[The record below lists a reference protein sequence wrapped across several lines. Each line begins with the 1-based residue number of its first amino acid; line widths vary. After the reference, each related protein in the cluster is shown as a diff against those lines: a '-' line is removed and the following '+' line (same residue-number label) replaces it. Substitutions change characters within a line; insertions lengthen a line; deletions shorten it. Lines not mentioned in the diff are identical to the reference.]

1 MADVIIEAAARALR
15 DWDTLHWDESPDWYD
30 KTARHVLAVVTPL
43 IEARTL
49 EHAASMAEEYFSDN
63 TISGVSPQWVA
74 DEIAA
79 MIRSFKEQP

>member
-1 MADVIIEAAARALR
+1 MTDIVEAMARAMWQVEWGTATWPPAEDPRGAEAYRALARAAAAC
-15 DWDTLHWDESPDWYD
+15 
-30 KTARHVLAVVTPL
+30 V
-43 IEARTL
+43 L